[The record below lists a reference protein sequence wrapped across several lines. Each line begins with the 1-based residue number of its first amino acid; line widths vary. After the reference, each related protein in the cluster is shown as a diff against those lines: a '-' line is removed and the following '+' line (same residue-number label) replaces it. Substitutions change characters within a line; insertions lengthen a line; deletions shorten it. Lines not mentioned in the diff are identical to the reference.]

1 VECGAVKNLSSE
13 RPRNIGYYLNVI
25 AEMGLMIKISKVQ
38 VRLIVQEMERLEFD
52 DKYALDR
59 QQQEKLFIEIIK
71 KYLDVPEHVIIA
83 LLE

>member
-13 RPRNIGYYLNVI
+13 RPRNIGYYMNVI

>member
-13 RPRNIGYYLNVI
+13 RPRNIGYYMNVI
-25 AEMGLMIKISKVQ
+25 AEMGRRIKISKVQ

-71 KYLDVPEHVIIA
+71 KYIDVPEHVIIA